1 MLVSA
6 IQQHKYLSYDLITPL
21 MGIYPEKTIIEK
33 DICTPMFIAA
43 LITIARTWKQ
53 PRCPSADEWIKKI
66 WYIYTMKYYSAIKEN
81 EFETI
86 LVKWMNLLP
95 VIQSEVTQH

>member
-33 DICTPMFIAA
+33 DICTPMFITA

-86 LVKWMNLLP
+86 LVKWMNLVP

>member
-1 MLVSA
+1 
-6 IQQHKYLSYDLITPL
+6 
-21 MGIYPEKTIIEK
+21 
-33 DICTPMFIAA
+33 MFIAA